1 MLPIEQKLQAML
13 AAKLATVIR
22 ASSTAKAVHAA
33 EALIKAGYKL
43 IEVTMTVPGATEAIK
58 ELASRN
64 LEGIVIG
71 AGTVMSAYDARQCIE
86 SGAQFVVSPTCETD
100 IVRPCR
106 EAGVVAI
113 PAGLTPTEIVN
124 AWRAGAHFVKVFPAG
139 ALGGAD
145 YIKALRGPLPD
156 IPLWVSGKLKAS
168 EVPAYLQAGA
178 QLIGLGSELLP
189 EKMMAADDWD
199 AIEDHAHKLRL
210 VAEGVSHELHA
221 KAF

>member
-1 MLPIEQKLQAML
+1 MLPIEIKLKAML
-13 AAKLATVIR
+13 NARLATVIR

-58 ELASRN
+58 ELAARN
-64 LEGIVIG
+64 LEGIGTGVLIG

-113 PAGLTPTEIVN
+113 PAGLTPTEIVT

-139 ALGGAD
+139 ALGGPD

-178 QLIGLGSELLP
+178 QLVGLGSELLP
-189 EKMMAADDWD
+189 EKLMAAEDWD
-199 AIEDHAHKLRL
+199 AIAEHAGKLRL
-210 VAEGVSHELHA
+210 VAEGA
-221 KAF
+221 N

>member
-1 MLPIEQKLQAML
+1 MLPIEIKLKAML
-13 AAKLATVIR
+13 DARLATVIR
-22 ASSTAKAVHAA
+22 ASSAEKAVRAA

-64 LEGIVIG
+64 LDGIVIG
-71 AGTVMSAYDARQCIE
+71 AGTVMSAYDARACIE
-86 SGAQFVVSPTCETD
+86 SGAQFVVAPTCETD

-113 PAGLTPTEIVN
+113 PAGLTPTEIVA
-124 AWRAGAHFVKVFPAG
+124 AWRVGAHFVKVFPAG
-139 ALGGAD
+139 AMGGPD

-168 EVPAYLQAGA
+168 EAPTYIQAGA

-189 EKMMAADDWD
+189 DNLMAANDWA
-199 AIEDHAHKLRL
+199 AIEDHARKLRL
-210 VAEGVSHELHA
+210 VSEGVSYGLDA